1 MTQLVRLVTR
11 PSRDG
16 KRYTYCLD
24 YIDENGKRVRKSLG
38 HADKR
43 KAERQRA
50 QFERELRMGTVAPRS
65 LKLKEFI
72 KDSLRRTRGQIRAS
86 SIKEYDICYQD
97 FVRVI
102 GNVDFQSITLRHGE
116 RYIQQCLDRG
126 NSPATAAK
134 KVRHLKRLFQLG
146 VERGQ
151 REDNPFR
158 FLKPPRCPNKD
169 VRVLTDAECLRL
181 VEAAKRLQDP
191 YSLDWAVLLQL
202 TLYTGLRKGEA
213 LNLIWQNIDF
223 AGKTVQVAPKS
234 ETEHTW
240 EWHIKDSERR
250 LLPIPDAMVNMLA
263 QHQLAQVDGNPYV
276 FVPTWRYRFIQKL
289 RQAGRWDVIK
299 GKNPLNNFDRQRK
312 AIMKEAGISDMSFHD
327 LRRTCLTNWFKGGL
341 REFDVM
347 RMAGH
352 SSFDTTR
359 KFYMGIDRDLLERT
373 RKVNAAVIEPIFG
386 THLARAPETT

>member
-1 MTQLVRLVTR
+1 MTQLVKLITR
-11 PSRDG
+11 PSRNG
-16 KRYTYCLD
+16 QRYTYCVD
-24 YIDENGKRVRKSLG
+24 YKDENGKRVRQSLG

-43 KAERQRA
+43 KAEQQRA
-50 QFERELRMGTVAPRS
+50 QLEREIRMGTVACGS
-65 LKLKEFI
+65 LTLKEFI
-72 KDSLRRTRGQIRAS
+72 KDSLCRTRGQIRAS
-86 SIKEYDICYQD
+86 SIKEYDSCYRD
-97 FVRVI
+97 FLGVI

-151 REDNPFR
+151 LEENPFR

-169 VRVLTDAECLRL
+169 VRVLSDEECLRL
-181 VEAAKRLQDP
+181 VETAKWLQDP
-191 YSLDWAVLLQL
+191 YSLDWSLLLQL

-213 LNLIWQNIDF
+213 LNLIWQNVDF

-234 ETEHTW
+234 ETDHTW

-250 LLPIPDAMVNMLA
+250 LLPIPDAIVNMLT
-263 QHQLAQVDGNPYV
+263 QHQLTQADGNPYV
-276 FVPTWRYRFIQKL
+276 FVPTWRYHRIQEL
-289 RQAGRWDVIK
+289 CRTGQWDVIK
-299 GKNPLNNFDRQRK
+299 GKNPLNNFDRQLK
-312 AIMKEAGISDMSFHD
+312 AILKEAGISDLSFHD

-352 SSFDTTR
+352 SSFETTR
-359 KFYMGIDRDLLERT
+359 KFYMGIDPDLLERT
-373 RKVNAAVIEPIFG
+373 RKANATIVEPIFG
-386 THLARAPETT
+386 TRLARAPENT